1 MLSVTVCAKKENVMG
16 NPSSYR
22 TIAGSKIYC
31 NGYLQTF
38 DKNGSYLTPTYIE
51 KKSKNNSPE
60 TKQGCQ
66 LYMTVYSN
74 LKRCHKNRY
83 LIHEKR
89 KN

>member
-22 TIAGSKIYC
+22 TRS
-31 NGYLQTF
+31 LQTF
-38 DKNGSYLTPTYIE
+38 DKNGSYLTPTYKE

-89 KN
+89 KKLRH